1 VTEGTAVGTPTF
13 AHDLS
18 GLRDSA
24 RASGGVLTDAD
35 PTTLGVVLADM
46 LPSLMSGQFKSMLVY
61 AEGVVPW
68 DDVVGRVL
76 AVGQEASGDR

>member
-1 VTEGTAVGTPTF
+1 
-13 AHDLS
+13 
-18 GLRDSA
+18 
-24 RASGGVLTDAD
+24 
-35 PTTLGVVLADM
+35 
-46 LPSLMSGQFKSMLVY
+46 MSGQFKSMLVY